1 MTTAAR
7 FPVSVH
13 ALAFGKGADLDMLR
27 LVSTASGLF
36 HPVLRPRQHTHILE
50 RAYTGH
56 GPGVGMRQAGWR
68 SGFTTTL
75 LCTIKSPSFLNPSGT
90 HACGSASKRASTV
103 HALQCKCALY
113 SARSASE
120 GVQV

>member
-27 LVSTASGLF
+27 LVSTASGLV
-36 HPVLRPRQHTHILE
+36 HPVLRPRQHTHISE
-50 RAYTGH
+50 RAYKGH

-75 LCTIKSPSFLNPSGT
+75 LCTIKSPSFLNP
-90 HACGSASKRASTV
+90 
-103 HALQCKCALY
+103 
-113 SARSASE
+113 
-120 GVQV
+120 